1 MQDKKFTE
9 QLKKRLLIEF
19 KRQDRSGVYGFTQ
32 RSMAYN
38 SNRIEGSTLT
48 ERQTA
53 SLFETGSFYPDS
65 EDDIFR
71 AKDVEE
77 MNGHFKMF
85 NFMLKHLDEPVT
97 EELIK
102 GFHKSLKEG
111 VFEDIANGYA
121 IGDWKKR
128 PNIVGSITTALP
140 KDVPDKIHNLI
151 TGYSSKKNVVL
162 KDIAKFHAEFEKIHP
177 FQDGNGRVGRMI
189 ILKQCLDANITPI
202 IIRDENKVEYY
213 RCLDKA
219 QNRNDFSGLID
230 YFEKEQKFYQENVIP
245 LLFDYDS
252 PSLPE

>member
-85 NFMLKHLDEPVT
+85 NYMLKHLDEPVT

-128 PNIVGSITTALP
+128 PNIVGSIATALP
-140 KDVPDKIHNLI
+140 KDVPDRIHNLI
-151 TGYSSKKNVVL
+151 TGYSSKKNVEL

-202 IIRDENKVEYY
+202 IIRDENKAEYY

-219 QNRNDFSGLID
+219 QNQNDFSGLIY
-230 YFEKEQKFYQENVIP
+230 YFEKEQKFYQENVFP

-252 PSLPE
+252 PEIPE

>member
-85 NFMLKHLDEPVT
+85 NYMLKHLDEPVT

-140 KDVPDKIHNLI
+140 KDVPDRIHNLI
-151 TGYSSKKNVVL
+151 TGYSSKKKCSV
-162 KDIAKFHAEFEKIHP
+162 KRYCKIP
-177 FQDGNGRVGRMI
+177 
-189 ILKQCLDANITPI
+189 C
-202 IIRDENKVEYY
+202 
-213 RCLDKA
+213 
-219 QNRNDFSGLID
+219 
-230 YFEKEQKFYQENVIP
+230 
-245 LLFDYDS
+245 
-252 PSLPE
+252 